1 MSTLLQ
7 QIEREDI
14 ANQAEW
20 DKRMQLH
27 LPLID
32 VFCRANDPYE
42 LRAQLSG
49 AKGVAS
55 LGLENSQG
63 NELPQPFIKCRTGFM
78 EESSRFNYGI
88 DMSIKKR
95 KIDVSGQPLCV
106 LFPLENLL
114 WAKLRDY
121 AISRVNTC
129 SRTIGTWNPRS
140 SEYKPFVRQAST
152 SRLPRLIPNEELRSM
167 SQRDTQIHAYQTT
180 RVFPN
185 KTNIPKLA
193 EELSNTIVDNRFNIK
208 NVSSSARYK
217 ITNPGVNY
225 RSLYQTD
232 KNKAT
237 YQTPPGDM
245 KPVPC
250 IKTEPDTFP

>member
-1 MSTLLQ
+1 MSTLFQ

-14 ANQAEW
+14 ANQAKW

-32 VFCRANDPYE
+32 AFCRANDPYE

-49 AKGVAS
+49 ANGVAS
-55 LGLENSQG
+55 LGLENSQAS
-63 NELPQPFIKCRTGFM
+63 ELPQPFIKCRTGFM

-88 DMSIKKR
+88 DMSINKR
-95 KIDVSGQPLCV
+95 KIDVSGQ
-106 LFPLENLL
+106 
-114 WAKLRDY
+114 
-121 AISRVNTC
+121 
-129 SRTIGTWNPRS
+129 
-140 SEYKPFVRQAST
+140 
-152 SRLPRLIPNEELRSM
+152 LIPNEELRSIP
-167 SQRDTQIHAYQTT
+167 QRDIQIHAYQTT
-180 RVFPN
+180 RVLPY
-185 KTNIPKLA
+185 KTNIAKLA

-232 KNKAT
+232 KNKPT
-237 YQTPPGDM
+237 YQTPPGNM
-245 KPVPC
+245 QPAPT
-250 IKTEPDTFP
+250 IKTDPGTFP